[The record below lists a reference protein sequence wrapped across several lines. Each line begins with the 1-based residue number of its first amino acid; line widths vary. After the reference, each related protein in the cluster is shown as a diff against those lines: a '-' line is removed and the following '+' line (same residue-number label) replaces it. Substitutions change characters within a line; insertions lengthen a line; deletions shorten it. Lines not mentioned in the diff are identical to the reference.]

1 MSGTEKPVLVVMAA
15 GMGSRYGGLKQI
27 DPVTEEGEIII
38 DFSLYD
44 AMRAGFEKVVFVI
57 KKENEDDFRK
67 IIDERAGKKL
77 EVLYAYQQ
85 LDDLPEG
92 FGIPEGREKPWG
104 TGHAILSGRNLV
116 KGPFAV
122 INGDDYYGPSA
133 FASMYEFLKNAKDGE
148 KYDFCMVGYRLKNT
162 LTENGYVS
170 RGVCTVSEEG
180 LLENIVERTRIESKE
195 DGPAYSENDG
205 NTWNHLDGE
214 TVVSMN
220 LWGYTG
226 SMMKELE
233 KEFPEFLKEIMN
245 SNPLKGEFLIPKVT
259 DALIKEDKAKVKVLD
274 SKDKWFG
281 VTYKEDKEYVSKS
294 IQKLKKQGLY
304 PEKLWDESRV
314 NE

>member
-1 MSGTEKPVLVVMAA
+1 MRTIEKPVLIVMAA

-44 AMRAGFEKVVFVI
+44 AMRAGFEKVIFII
-57 KKENEDDFRK
+57 KKENEEDFRK
-67 IIDERAGKKL
+67 IIDGRAGAKL

-85 LDDLPEG
+85 LDDLPVGVE
-92 FGIPEGREKPWG
+92 IPEGREKPWG
-104 TGHAILSGRNLV
+104 TGHAILSGRKLV
-116 KGPFAV
+116 NGPFAV
-122 INGDDYYGPSA
+122 INGDDYYGPTA
-133 FASMYEFLKNAKDGE
+133 FASMYEFLKNAKDDE
-148 KYDFCMVGYRLKNT
+148 KYNFCMVGYGLKNT

-180 LLENIVERTRIESKE
+180 MLENIVERTRIENRNS
-195 DGPAYSENDG
+195 GPAYTEDDG
-205 NTWNHLDGE
+205 ETWISLDGD

-233 KEFPEFLKEIMN
+233 KEFPVFLEEAIK

-259 DALIKEDKAKVKVLD
+259 DALIKDGKAKVQVLN

-281 VTYKEDKEYVSKS
+281 VTYKEDKEYVSES
-294 IQKLKKQGLY
+294 IQKLKAQGLY
-304 PEKLWDESRV
+304 PEKLWG
-314 NE
+314 